1 MHSSQPNTDKTMT
14 PTVQNNEPYA
24 LAFSRNTYDFAEIKI
39 VMSRLVRGLVYKDH
53 IYNASLVVR
62 CYVSNTF
69 EGPYGVKFCLDAG
82 DHVEL
87 PELEAAHK
95 VMTGI
100 AKKLKKMEL
109 ELGYVPDDNLPE
121 FARRVLVASGI
132 RTVFYER
139 KHHQGAVDRNGMSLK
154 DGIFG
159 LPQVDPRDGKDFL
172 AVIRNLTDDTIE
184 KKAKKKESA

>member
-1 MHSSQPNTDKTMT
+1 MT

-39 VMSRLVRGLVYKDH
+39 ELRRIVRGLVYKD
-53 IYNASLVVR
+53 YLYSSTLVVR

-69 EGPYGVKFCLDAG
+69 EHPYGVKFCLNAG
-82 DHVEL
+82 DQLEL

-95 VMTGI
+95 LMTGI
-100 AKKLKKMEL
+100 AKKLKKMEQ
-109 ELGYVPDDNLPE
+109 ELGYVPEANLPE

-139 KHHQGAVDRNGMSLK
+139 KHQQGAVDRNGLNLK
-154 DGIFG
+154 DGVFG

-172 AVIRNLTDDTIE
+172 SVIGGLVDDTIE

>member
-1 MHSSQPNTDKTMT
+1 MT

-24 LAFSRNTYDFAEIKI
+24 LAFSRNAYDFAEIKI
-39 VMSRLVRGLVYKDH
+39 ELRRLVRGLVYKDH
-53 IYNASLVVR
+53 IYSSTLVIR
-62 CYVSNTF
+62 CYVSSQF
-69 EGPYGVKFCLDAG
+69 EHPYGVKFCLDGG
-82 DHVEL
+82 DQLEFDEL
-87 PELEAAHK
+87 NAAHK

-100 AKKLKKMEL
+100 AKKLKKLEQ
-109 ELGYVPDDNLPE
+109 ELGYVPEGNLPE
-121 FARRVLVASGI
+121 FARRVLVGTGV

-139 KHHQGAVDRNGMSLK
+139 KHQQGAVDRNGFNLK

-172 AVIRNLTDDTIE
+172 SVIGGLVDDTIE